1 VAVTRL
7 QFLGSA
13 AASCVVVALN
23 GPTAL
28 AATTSADGQVAGR
41 VLDALALTPFND
53 LPPRDWTAFAEQR
66 LGQMAAGERQAFA
79 GLRGESSRFARMAP
93 EEAARTLAALLVP
106 GYDGG
111 RGIDEAQWTAEIEA
125 QRASVANAP
134 SIPVPANSG
143 TFDRIGVPS
152 SQAVRDGLLVGTSAV
167 DLHAS
172 RAAFRALEAATAMA
186 ATVIA
191 ANGADDRRG
200 CLGVQL

>member
-1 VAVTRL
+1 
-7 QFLGSA
+7 
-13 AASCVVVALN
+13 VVVALN

-53 LPPRDWTAFAEQR
+53 LPPHDWTAFAEQR

-79 GLRGESSRFARMAP
+79 GLRGESSHFAQMAP

-125 QRASVANAP
+125 QRASVPNAP
-134 SIPVPANSG
+134 SDPRGLRRTARRFDATLRLRDAQPGLPVGSRPCAARDVRHRRPRPLLADGGRRCVEHRNCGPSG
-143 TFDRIGVPS
+143 CPLFRG
-152 SQAVRDGLLVGTSAV
+152 GLP
-167 DLHAS
+167 
-172 RAAFRALEAATAMA
+172 AFRA
-186 ATVIA
+186 
-191 ANGADDRRG
+191 GPRPR
-200 CLGVQL
+200 